1 MYRFIVAAFLFMN
14 AIGFAQNAEEKIF
27 WEEEKPL
34 DWSLFEG
41 EPNLASPFHAETNS
55 GISHSYSVK
64 QSEKEIAFDFEVYT
78 FFIPAHSWVKEGERS
93 EYLLGHEQLH
103 FDITELHARKL
114 RKALQEYKIGK
125 AYKRELQNIYKKIQS
140 QSHQMQQKYD
150 AETGHSLNREA
161 EMEWRQFV
169 KSELGKF
176 KEYSK

>member
-1 MYRFIVAAFLFMN
+1 MYRFIVGAFLFIN
-14 AIGFAQNAEEKIF
+14 AVGFAQETEEKIS
-27 WEEEKPL
+27 WEEENPL
-34 DWSLFEG
+34 DWSLFQG
-41 EPNLASPFHAETNS
+41 EPKLASPFHAETNS
-55 GISHSYSVK
+55 GISHSFSVK
-64 QSEKEIAFDFEVYT
+64 QSDKHIEFDFDVRS

-125 AYKRELQNIYKKIQS
+125 GYKRELQNIYKKIQS

-169 KSELGKF
+169 KSELEKF
-176 KEYSK
+176 KDYSK